1 MTKKVSNS
9 EKLLDKLATLKLKQ
23 YNMSKFKRW
32 MISDDNPSWKRP
44 KMDTQVNSFYAAIY
58 ELWRNRIIC
67 RTFYVTQ
74 MWYKKQKETRIFEV
88 KRQLAGC
95 DKQLVRRIYNG
106 MHGQKCW
113 IYDENRYPWCYEDCN
128 KWRKYSIKSYNL
140 AVYNMSYYGYGAVE
154 REDYHILNSEY
165 EVFKMLRNSKHKY
178 SGFEYNSFKL
188 GELFE
193 YLAMYEKHP
202 AVEMISKL
210 GLDYLLKIDLRK
222 FRWSKKGIDIIGI
235 EKKDIL
241 VLKKLHIPI
250 DEFKTNKKY
259 IYKFNILEREDYN
272 QLLRL
277 IEIAKNKYANINI
290 SKYSFDYFKRNAQIP
305 LYTIKDYYEFC
316 QKLALPMN
324 HINKYPDDIKKAH
337 DDLMVK
343 IETVKSKKQDEAILK
358 RVNGGLNKLR
368 FADDKYVIT
377 PANSSEDLIRESAK
391 LNHCVKTYAD
401 KYAKGMTNIFL
412 VRKRENV
419 NEPFYTLELID
430 NDIKQL
436 RGNHNCKP
444 TYEVVK
450 FINKWANNFKFT
462 GAYVTTLG
470 EY

>member
-1 MTKKVSNS
+1 MTKKISDS

-23 YNMSKFKRW
+23 YNISKFKRW
-32 MISDDNPSWKRP
+32 MISDGNPSWKRP
-44 KMDTQVNSFYAAIY
+44 KMDTQVNSFYAAVY
-58 ELWRNRIIC
+58 EPWRNRIIC

-74 MWYKKQKETRIFEV
+74 MWYNKQKETRIFEV

-95 DKQLVRRIYNG
+95 DKQLVRRLYSG
-106 MHGQKCW
+106 MHGYKCW
-113 IYDENRYPWCYEDCN
+113 IYDENRYPWYYEDCDE
-128 KWRKYSIKSYNL
+128 WRKYSIKSYNL

-210 GLDYLLKIDLRK
+210 GLDYLLKTDLRK

-290 SKYSFDYFKRNAQIP
+290 SKYSFDYFKKNAQIP
-305 LYTIKDYYEFC
+305 LYTIKDYYKFC

-324 HINKYPDDIKKAH
+324 HTNKYPDDIKKAH

-430 NDIKQL
+430 SDIKQL

-444 TYEVVK
+444 TDEVVK

>member
-1 MTKKVSNS
+1 MTKIVSNS

-23 YNMSKFKRW
+23 YNISKFKRW
-32 MISDDNPSWKRP
+32 MISDGNPSWKRP
-44 KMDTQVNSFYAAIY
+44 KMDTQVNSFYAAVY
-58 ELWRNRIIC
+58 EPWRNRIIC

-74 MWYKKQKETRIFEV
+74 MWYNKQKETRIFEV

-95 DKQLVRRIYNG
+95 DKQLVRRLYSG
-106 MHGQKCW
+106 MHGYKCW
-113 IYDENRYPWCYEDCN
+113 IYDENRYPWYYEDCDE
-128 KWRKYSIKSYNL
+128 WRKHSIKSYNL

-210 GLDYLLKIDLRK
+210 GLDYLLKTDLRK

-290 SKYSFDYFKRNAQIP
+290 SKYSFDYFKKNAQIP
-305 LYTIKDYYEFC
+305 LYTIKDYYKFC

-324 HINKYPDDIKKAH
+324 HTNKYPDDIKKAH

-343 IETVKSKKQDEAILK
+343 IETVKSKKQDEAILN
-358 RVNGGLNKLR
+358 RVNDGLNKLR

-412 VRKRENV
+412 VRERENV

-444 TYEVVK
+444 TGEVVK

-470 EY
+470 EH